1 MSNTSPKDQRALL
14 RNAPKAPPRQPRP
27 GEEVWCLRRPDGR
40 VQTCEIRDDTKAGA
54 GWDVL
59 LLENDEPLFSRRCAF
74 ESEARYVAKVFK
86 EDTMRCEWIEAE
98 PKGCGM

>member
-1 MSNTSPKDQRALL
+1 M
-14 RNAPKAPPRQPRP
+14 
-27 GEEVWCLRRPDGR
+27 
-40 VQTCEIRDDTKAGA
+40 CELRDDSKAGA

-86 EDTMRCEWIEAE
+86 QDTMRGGWTE
-98 PKGCGM
+98 G